1 MVLGCGLLINNP
13 GLIKWNAT
21 LRSLHSEKYEQT
33 LKEFKGLVAELTFAT
48 KSFFFLLLGYWTDLR
63 EMVSVRAW
71 LVAGSGIAIIYVSRW
86 LILKLLRQEAAERLL
101 WIAPRGLITVLLF
114 LSATDSGQLHHFPF
128 GSVMLIVL
136 VTAALTALAHRMAAP
151 SAEAPAVIEPVAAPP
166 E

>member
-1 MVLGCGLLINNP
+1 
-13 GLIKWNAT
+13 

-48 KSFFFLLLGYWTDLR
+48 KSFFFLLLGYWTNVS
-63 EMVSVRAW
+63 EMVSVKAW
-71 LVAGSGIAIIYVSRW
+71 LVAGAGIAIIYGSRW
-86 LILKLLRQEAAERLL
+86 LILKLLRQESAERLL

-114 LSATDSGQLHHFPF
+114 LSASDSGKLHGFPF

-136 VTAALTALAHRMAAP
+136 ATAGMTALAHRMAEG
-151 SAEAPAVIEPVAAPP
+151 SAEAPAVIEPAVAPP